1 MTDINMTSDGEN
13 GWRRFWNRGGFWRA
27 ILLTAIYFAVFNGA
41 SWLFALIGA
50 DFVTPGGGSF
60 ADPPTIFWGLLGP
73 ILVAGLVTLAIAASV
88 GWLRDIFGP
97 QPIGG
102 SWWMWIAVAVVL
114 LFNIAN
120 FARAPYGS
128 YTPATVLSIL
138 ALGLVVG
145 FAEELITRG
154 VVVNAMRKHGYGE
167 WMVMFVSALTF
178 ALLHSAYFQ
187 SMGIVGGS
195 IQVIYTFFFGV
206 LMYLA
211 LRVTGSII
219 GPMLLHASTDPSVFL
234 NTGAIGDTSA
244 APQSATVLD
253 LIGAFS
259 QWGTMLVGLV
269 LIFFVRGRVASKS
282 AATDPQMRTD
292 F

>member
-1 MTDINMTSDGEN
+1 M
-13 GWRRFWNRGGFWRA
+13 
-27 ILLTAIYFAVFNGA
+27 
-41 SWLFALIGA
+41 
-50 DFVTPGGGSF
+50 
-60 ADPPTIFWGLLGP
+60 
-73 ILVAGLVTLAIAASV
+73 
-88 GWLRDIFGP
+88 
-97 QPIGG
+97 
-102 SWWMWIAVAVVL
+102 
-114 LFNIAN
+114 
-120 FARAPYGS
+120 
-128 YTPATVLSIL
+128 
-138 ALGLVVG
+138 G

-178 ALLHSAYFQ
+178 ALLHSGYFQ

-269 LIFFVRGRVASKS
+269 LIFFVRGRVALKS
-282 AATDPQMRTD
+282 SDTDPQMRAD